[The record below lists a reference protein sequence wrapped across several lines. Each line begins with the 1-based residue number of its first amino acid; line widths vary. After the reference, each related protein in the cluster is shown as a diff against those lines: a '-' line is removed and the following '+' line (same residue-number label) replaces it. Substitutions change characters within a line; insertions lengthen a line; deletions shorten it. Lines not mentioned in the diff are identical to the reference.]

1 MATTKNYLGLADH
14 LNIYD
19 SDHNRVDANIY
30 TTSWQALNATVRVT
44 DNPAA
49 IMDIDY
55 YTLEIMPTNPGKV
68 TLYINDVVIPSFMM
82 LREMIF
88 HCQVK
93 CATDVDT
100 TTSLL
105 ESGQPMGMMLPN
117 TKKTTRDQFVTVRS
131 NIWVLPRNQPDKTVT
146 VEIDFEN
153 HEGNIIYLTIPAIID
168 HLDFYK
174 NSVVR
179 SARTVIPDAYWRLDF
194 EQSDP
199 QFPMYKL
206 LDALTNT
213 SNDVMQLFSNWFDH
227 ELDELAPGLTGEETW
242 AQSTLTDPSLADQ
255 GNMDWLAQFTGA
267 ELKGNIAGTDQPAG
281 TARDFYTTS
290 TEIEA
295 FLRWQLENSYYG
307 RGSGTRE
314 AMISAVQRVLTGDK
328 SVAII
333 PHHGAHAWKIQV
345 QTLRSETQ
353 DFDSTNYSSDDVLDA
368 VAQAAPMGYEIFHMA
383 VLFFAFTLGN
393 VGLGRLGLGVLGGP
407 GGYVPPDAPTGLT
420 ISAGGTP
427 STELTLTW
435 VAPAYNG
442 GDAVS
447 AYLIRRDG
455 SIIVANT
462 GNTNV
467 TYTDTGRLPGTS
479 YSYTVAAING
489 AGAGDQ
495 SSSASGTTDPIV
507 ADAPT
512 SLTAAA
518 GSTPSSMIDLSWT
531 APAYTGGA
539 PIVGYRITE
548 NRAGAGDVV
557 IVGNT
562 GSIATT
568 YTRTGLDRVV
578 SYTYKVAAINSA
590 GIGAN
595 SNTATLTTA
604 AELPG
609 APTGLTLTAASTTTI
624 NLSWI
629 APVDNGGAAISGY
642 RIKKDGSTIVANT
655 GNTNTTYSATG
666 LTINTVYTFEV
677 AAINSAGAGGDSN
690 EPSEPT
696 YPGTPTSLSLSAGGD
711 PYTQINLSWTAPTA
725 GGSATITGYLVQ
737 YSTNGSSWSNVTS
750 DTGSSATTY
759 TATSLTANTEYWFR
773 VAAINAG
780 GTGSVGNE
788 PSLTTSDFVTVT
800 ATTGSPTIRTFGNTK
815 SYEFGNTGSI
825 TFGVA
830 GNVDAFCVAGGGAG
844 GSYGGGNAANGGG
857 GGGGCKAASIAVT
870 TGQKTVTVGPGGAAV
885 TSGRGSNGSP
895 SSFETLSTTGGGG
908 GDGYVNGMEGPGNGG
923 SGGGGGAAS
932 STSAGGMRNVG
943 GTGIANEG
951 NDGGNGAFQD
961 FSPYYNV
968 AGGGGG
974 AGGQGYSGSGNSLG
988 VTGGN
993 GGSGVTNDYA
1003 TGSSQTYG
1011 GGGGAGAGYHQ
1022 TGTVA
1027 FGSGGSG
1034 GGGDGRGDATGDDGT
1049 DGLGGGG
1056 GAVRGNFGTAS
1067 GKGGDGVVIIQ
1078 IRYQ

>member
-590 GIGAN
+590 GIGTN

-609 APTGLTLTAASTTTI
+609 APTGLTLTAGSPANTVISLAWT
-624 NLSWI
+624 
-629 APVDNGGAAISGY
+629 APADTGGVAISGY
-642 RIKKDGSTIVANT
+642 RIKRNGSTIVANT
-655 GNTNTTYSATG
+655 GSTNTTYSATG
-666 LTINTVYTFEV
+666 LTNNTTYTFNV
-677 AAINSAGAGGDSN
+677 AAINTAGTGGDSTTESRDTLPN
-690 EPSEPT
+690 GIGAT
-696 YPGTPTSLSLSAGGD
+696 GG
-711 PYTQINLSWTAPTA
+711 
-725 GGSATITGYLVQ
+725 TITTYGNYRVHTFLTDGTFEITSNLNS
-737 YSTNGSSWSNVTS
+737 STFEV
-750 DTGSSATTY
+750 
-759 TATSLTANTEYWFR
+759 LM
-773 VAAINAG
+773 V
-780 GTGSVGNE
+780 
-788 PSLTTSDFVTVT
+788 
-800 ATTGSPTIRTFGNTK
+800 
-815 SYEFGNTGSI
+815 
-825 TFGVA
+825 
-830 GNVDAFCVAGGGAG
+830 GGGAG
-844 GSYGGGNAANGGG
+844 GGGTSTNFSNQNSQGAGGG
-857 GGGGCKAASIAVT
+857 GGGGGVRVETSQTGTVQTYAV
-870 TGQKTVTVGPGGAAV
+870 VVGEGGAVQTYGEGTEFGSLKTDATNDQGGAKGNQA
-885 TSGRGSNGSP
+885 TSGNSNGSNAAGGGGGGAGAVIFQGSP
-895 SSFETLSTTGGGG
+895 QNGLGGAGGQDFNYGGDGGASWAYGTGGNFTGGGG
-908 GDGYVNGMEGPGNGG
+908 GGGFYGNDGGQGAYNGVISKGGDGGDGLANAFQTGSNQYYGGGGGGGFCVTGNHGLTNPGLQAAGG
-923 SGGGGGAAS
+923 SGGGGGGEVAYENTGGSKVIKFNYAAG
-932 STSAGGMRNVG
+932 TD
-943 GTGIANEG
+943 GTGG
-951 NDGGNGAFQD
+951 
-961 FSPYYNV
+961 
-968 AGGGGG
+968 GGGGG
-974 AGGQGYSGSGNSLG
+974 ANFFPNGNS
-988 VTGGN
+988 TG
-993 GGSGVTNDYA
+993 A
-1003 TGSSQTYG
+1003 
-1011 GGGGAGAGYHQ
+1011 A
-1022 TGTVA
+1022 
-1027 FGSGGSG
+1027 
-1034 GGGDGRGDATGDDGT
+1034 GGDGIVV
-1049 DGLGGGG
+1049 
-1056 GAVRGNFGTAS
+1056 VRYSTL
-1067 GKGGDGVVIIQ
+1067 
-1078 IRYQ
+1078 

>member
-1 MATTKNYLGLADH
+1 MSTTRNYFPLADH

-19 SDHNRVDANIY
+19 SDYNRVDANIY

-105 ESGQPMGMMLPN
+105 ESGQPMGVMLPN
-117 TKKTTRDQFVTVRS
+117 TKQTTRDQFVTVRS
-131 NIWVLPRNQPDKTVT
+131 NTWPLPRNQPDKTLT

-153 HEGNIIYLTIPAIID
+153 HDGNIIYLTIPVMID

-227 ELDELAPGLTGEETW
+227 ELDELAPGLTGDETW
-242 AQSTLTDPSLADQ
+242 AKSTLTEPSMADG

-462 GNTNV
+462 GNTNL

-609 APTGLTLTAASTTTI
+609 APTGLTLTAGSPANTVISLAWT
-624 NLSWI
+624 
-629 APVDNGGAAISGY
+629 APADTGGVAISGY
-642 RIKKDGSTIVANT
+642 RIKRNGSTIVANT
-655 GNTNTTYSATG
+655 GSTNTTYSATG
-666 LTINTVYTFEV
+666 LTNNTTYTFNV
-677 AAINSAGAGGDSN
+677 AAINTAGTGGDSTTESRDTLPN
-690 EPSEPT
+690 GIGAT
-696 YPGTPTSLSLSAGGD
+696 GG
-711 PYTQINLSWTAPTA
+711 
-725 GGSATITGYLVQ
+725 TITTYGNYRVHTFLTDGTFEITSNLNS
-737 YSTNGSSWSNVTS
+737 STFEV
-750 DTGSSATTY
+750 
-759 TATSLTANTEYWFR
+759 LM
-773 VAAINAG
+773 V
-780 GTGSVGNE
+780 
-788 PSLTTSDFVTVT
+788 
-800 ATTGSPTIRTFGNTK
+800 
-815 SYEFGNTGSI
+815 
-825 TFGVA
+825 
-830 GNVDAFCVAGGGAG
+830 GGGAG
-844 GSYGGGNAANGGG
+844 GGGTSTNFSNQNSQGAGGG
-857 GGGGCKAASIAVT
+857 GGGGGVRVETSQTGTVQTYAV
-870 TGQKTVTVGPGGAAV
+870 VVGEGGAVQTYGEGTEFGSLKTDATNDQGGAKGDQA
-885 TSGRGSNGSP
+885 TSGNSNGSNAAGGGGGGAGAVIFQGSP
-895 SSFETLSTTGGGG
+895 QNGAGGAGGQDFNYGGDGGASWASGTGGNFTGGGG
-908 GDGYVNGMEGPGNGG
+908 GGGFYGNDGGQGAHVGFESKGGDGGDGLANAFQTGSNQYYGGGGGGGFCVTGNHGLTNPGLQAAGG
-923 SGGGGGAAS
+923 SGGGGGGEVAYENTGGSKVIKFNYAAG
-932 STSAGGMRNVG
+932 TD
-943 GTGIANEG
+943 GTGG
-951 NDGGNGAFQD
+951 
-961 FSPYYNV
+961 
-968 AGGGGG
+968 GGGGG
-974 AGGQGYSGSGNSLG
+974 ANFFPNGNS
-988 VTGGN
+988 
-993 GGSGVTNDYA
+993 SGA
-1003 TGSSQTYG
+1003 
-1011 GGGGAGAGYHQ
+1011 A
-1022 TGTVA
+1022 
-1027 FGSGGSG
+1027 
-1034 GGGDGRGDATGDDGT
+1034 GGDGIVV
-1049 DGLGGGG
+1049 
-1056 GAVRGNFGTAS
+1056 VRYSTL
-1067 GKGGDGVVIIQ
+1067 
-1078 IRYQ
+1078 